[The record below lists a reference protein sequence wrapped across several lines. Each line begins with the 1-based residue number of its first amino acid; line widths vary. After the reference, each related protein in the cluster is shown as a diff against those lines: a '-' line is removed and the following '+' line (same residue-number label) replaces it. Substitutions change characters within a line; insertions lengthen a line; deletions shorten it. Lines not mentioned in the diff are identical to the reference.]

1 MPRKTDFKKALGLKI
16 KILRKE
22 NLLTQEELGKE
33 LKVGKSTI
41 ANYESGYSEPES
53 EKIKK
58 IAELFN
64 VSLDYLLG
72 KTLYKNYEEYDA
84 ESQKM
89 LEGLSS
95 LPEEQKEIMIT
106 MAFELL
112 DKNLEESDFYV
123 EMDKALSSVDEKFRD
138 TFRRFILR
146 LYDEQL
152 HEQYQRKQ
160 EEIKHK
166 IENLTSSIIDDPF
179 EHPVNNFQS
188 SDNRNELFT
197 VPILIWQDGKL
208 YETTEN
214 VMLPQNPD
222 LTKQYFG
229 YRITDD
235 SMLPLAGIGD
245 LAIIQKTDIYE
256 NGQTCLISLDSNLI
270 FIRKI
275 IDFKDYIELHTTIT
289 YNQPIKL
296 TNAEEQNRNF
306 KILGKVIS
314 VYNTSA
320 FK

>member
-1 MPRKTDFKKALGLKI
+1 MNRLKQLRLERGLLQSDIAKVINKTDRAVGQYERGERDPNTETWI
-16 KILRKE
+16 KLS
-22 NLLTQEELGKE
+22 NF
-33 LKVGKSTI
+33 
-41 ANYESGYSEPES
+41 
-53 EKIKK
+53 
-58 IAELFN
+58 FN

-72 KTLYKNYEEYDA
+72 KTLYKISEEYDA

-123 EMDKALSSVDEKFRD
+123 EMDKALSSVDEKFRN

-166 IENLTSSIIDDPF
+166 IENLTSSISIIDDPF

-197 VPILIWQDGKL
+197 VPILIWQDGRL
-208 YETTEN
+208 CETTED
-214 VMLPQNPD
+214 VMLPQNLD
-222 LTKQYFG
+222 LSKQYFG
-229 YRITDD
+229 YRITDN

-296 TNAEEQNRNF
+296 TNAEKQKRNF

>member
-1 MPRKTDFKKALGLKI
+1 MNK
-16 KILRKE
+16 LRKLRLE
-22 NLLTQEELGKE
+22 NNLLQSDIAKL
-33 LKVGKSTI
+33 LDKSERI
-41 ANYESGYSEPES
+41 VSFYEANERDMGTETL
-53 EKIKK
+53 IK
-58 IAELFN
+58 LSDFFN
-64 VSLDYLLG
+64 CSIDYLLG
-72 KTLYKNYEEYDA
+72 KTIYKNYEEYDT

-123 EMDKALSSVDEKFRD
+123 EMDKALSSVDEKSRD

-160 EEIKHK
+160 EQIQQK

-208 YETTEN
+208 YETTED
-214 VMLPQNPD
+214 VMLPQNLD

-275 IDFKDYIELHTTIT
+275 IDFKDYMELHTTIT

-296 TNAEEQNRNF
+296 TNAEKQNRNF